1 MALSLSPCTRPGS
14 RRPRSGPL
22 SDRWLRRLHGESGQA
37 SAEHAG
43 VIVVVVLLVL
53 ALAAGFTPL
62 GARIASGIQCTVASV
77 FSDGGGGG
85 CGDESAQPVTVGRSE
100 SESSSG
106 GSGVGASA
114 SGPGD
119 SGSPQG
125 APQNG
130 KPQRKPQEPVDRAK
144 VGEALKRTR
153 EALKSGWFDPVK
165 PEDLEE
171 VERQLAGLNGAE
183 VDAFIAGMSD
193 DELRTWVSEMEKKK
207 WGPFGTDGWSTER
220 RQQMWSRVLPDA
232 SYETVRRLAG
242 FSHDIQP
249 RIDDVEGDSANSKGK
264 GNGFSYLESNGT
276 PYVDGVSPTDIRQG
290 ALGDCWYIAA
300 LKSVAAADPS
310 VIENAITDNGNG
322 TYTVRLYHDG
332 KPVDITVT
340 GDEVINRDGKQGF
353 ARSTDTGEKWP
364 QIMEK
369 ALAAYEGSY
378 GAIEGGSAGIGMEV
392 ITGKP
397 STFTPTS
404 DVSAADL
411 KAELDRGHAVTL
423 HSQPKPRWPWW
434 PNRTDP
440 LYDPKSTKDPERKYL
455 WEPLAYSHAYQV
467 TAVDLADPNDP
478 SDDTVTVQNPWYP
491 DKPMTLPYEEWK
503 RGFSG
508 VFTNPVK

>member
-14 RRPRSGPL
+14 RRPHSGPL

-62 GARIASGIQCTVASV
+62 GARIASGIQCTISSI
-77 FSDGGGGG
+77 FSDGGACGGEPAPPSDG
-85 CGDESAQPVTVGRSE
+85 QPQ
-100 SESSSG
+100 
-106 GSGVGASA
+106 
-114 SGPGD
+114 
-119 SGSPQG
+119 QG
-125 APQNG
+125 
-130 KPQRKPQEPVDRAK
+130 PVDRAK
-144 VGEALKRTR
+144 VDEALKRTR
-153 EALKSGWFDPVK
+153 EALKQAWMDEVT
-165 PEDLEE
+165 PEELEE
-171 VERQLAGLNGAE
+171 IDRQLVGLNGAE

-193 DELRTWVSEMEKKK
+193 DELRTWISAMEGKL
-207 WGPFGTDGWSTER
+207 GFFETEGWSIER
-220 RQQMWSRVLPDA
+220 RQQMWSRVLPNA

-242 FSHDIQP
+242 ITHDIQP
-249 RIDDVEGDSANSKGK
+249 RIDNVGGDSANSKGK
-264 GNGFSYLESNGT
+264 GNGFSYQESNGT
-276 PYVDGVSPTDIRQG
+276 PYIDGVSPTDISQG
-290 ALGDCWYIAA
+290 QIGDCWYIAA

-340 GDEVINRDGKQGF
+340 GDEVVDKNGNQGF
-353 ARSTDTGEKWP
+353 ARSGNRSEMWP
-364 QIMEK
+364 QLMEK

-378 GAIEGGSAGIGMEV
+378 GAIEGGSAGNGMEV

-397 STFTPTS
+397 SANGATS
-404 DVSAADL
+404 SYGAADL

-423 HSQPKPRWPWW
+423 HSQPEPQNGERE
-434 PNRTDP
+434 NP
-440 LYDPKSTKDPERKYL
+440 LYGDNPVDSKGNPL
-455 WEPLAYSHAYQV
+455 WEPLAHGHAYQV
-467 TAVDLADPNDP
+467 TAVDLGDPNDP

-491 DKPMTLPYEEWK
+491 DKPMTLPYEDWK
-503 RGFSG
+503 NGFSW